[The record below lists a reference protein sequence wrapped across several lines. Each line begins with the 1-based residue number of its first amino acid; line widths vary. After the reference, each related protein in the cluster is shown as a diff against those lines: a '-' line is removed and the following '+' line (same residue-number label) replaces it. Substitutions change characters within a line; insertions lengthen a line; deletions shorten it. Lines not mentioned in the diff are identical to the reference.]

1 MGALPSRSHLTL
13 YAIFQLLAFILIHYM
28 VNRIGFCYVNLVNK
42 MKSLK
47 GVLDSVEDSVVII
60 EPESSEVL
68 YSNKAAKVIRIR
80 T

>member
-1 MGALPSRSHLTL
+1 
-13 YAIFQLLAFILIHYM
+13 M

-68 YSNKAAKVIRIR
+68 YSNQAAKAIRIR
-80 T
+80 TSNSDEDSWSLMSDQTS